1 MYNTAKS
8 SAMFFNF
15 LKAKDI
21 FYITTIHMSPSI
33 FSHIYRSQRSWG
45 KVMFLHV
52 SVILFTRG
60 WHPSMPCR
68 SPKGGGLSQHALQ
81 VSRPTPRGE
90 LEGSGL
96 WGGLQAHTQGEVEGS
111 GLWEGSPGPHQGGG
125 GGLQVHTQGCIPACT
140 EADTHPP
147 CRWLLLRA
155 VRILLQCIL
164 VV

>member
-33 FSHIYRSQRSWG
+33 FSHIYRPQRRWG

-52 SVILFTRG
+52 FVILFTRG

-68 SPKGGGLSQHALQ
+68 SPRGGYPSMPCRFPGPHPGGSLRGLARG
-81 VSRPTPRGE
+81 VSRPTPR
-90 LEGSGL
+90 
-96 WGGLQAHTQGEVEGS
+96 
-111 GLWEGSPGPHQGGG
+111 G

-140 EADTHPP
+140 EADTYPP

>member
-33 FSHIYRSQRSWG
+33 FSHIYRPQRSWG

-60 WHPSMPCR
+60 WYPSMPCR
-68 SPKGGGLSQHALQ
+68 SPSGGGYPSMPCRFPGLHPGGSLRGLARG
-81 VSRPTPRGE
+81 VSRPTPRGK
-90 LEGSGL
+90 LRGL
-96 WGGLQAHTQGEVEGS
+96 VCGGVSRPTPGGLQ
-111 GLWEGSPGPHQGGG
+111 

-155 VRILLQCIL
+155 VCILLECIL